1 MPHTAERLTNESAL
15 TDIGDARRLILQQA
29 RRLASEPVS
38 LRDALGRVLAV
49 DIRAAHPV
57 PGFDS
62 SAMDGFALR
71 SADVG
76 DGSPRPPVKLRIVGE
91 SSAGHP
97 PEREV
102 GRGEAVAIATGAM
115 MPAGADAVV
124 AVEQTRARGGEVE
137 ILTVLAPGTDVRLAG
152 DDIRT
157 GQSVLCAGG
166 RLGPAQLGVLA
177 SLGRAEI
184 DCVKRP
190 LVSVITTG
198 DELARPGA
206 RLTPGYIYDSN
217 AYSIPALASQAGAD
231 LRSVASVP
239 DDPHATR
246 IAIEEALEG
255 ADIVVLCGG
264 VSVGVHDHVR
274 SSLAALGVSEHFW
287 GLALRP
293 GKPTAFGTRGGTLIF
308 ALPGNP
314 VSAMVTFILFTAPAV
329 SALSGMAAGLR
340 RSTATITRDYRK
352 DPGRAHAVRCH
363 LQLRDDGWHAEPTA
377 DQRSHILTSMLAADA
392 LAIIPTGSGDVHAGS
407 RVEVA
412 LLPHARP
419 SLEEN

>member
-1 MPHTAERLTNESAL
+1 MPHTAERLTKESAL
-15 TDIGDARRLILQQA
+15 TDIGDARRLILRQA
-29 RRLASEPVS
+29 RRLASEHVP
-38 LRDALGRVLAV
+38 LRDALARVLAV
-49 DIRAAHPV
+49 DIRSVDPV
-57 PGFDS
+57 PAFDS
-62 SAMDGFALR
+62 AAMDGFALR

-76 DGSPRPPVKLRIVGE
+76 DASRRPPVKLRIVGE

-97 PEREV
+97 AEREV
-102 GRGEAVAIATGAM
+102 RRGGAVAISTGAM

-124 AVEQTRARGGEVE
+124 AVEQTRVRGGDVE
-137 ILTVLAPGTDVRLAG
+137 ILTAVAPRTDVRLAG
-152 DDIRT
+152 DDIRA
-157 GQSVLCAGG
+157 GQSVVRAGS

-198 DELARPGA
+198 DELTRPGA
-206 RLTPGYIYDSN
+206 RLTPGSIYDSN
-217 AYSIPALASQAGAD
+217 AYSIPALASHAGAD
-231 LRSVASVP
+231 VRPVASVP

-329 SALSGMAAGLR
+329 SALSGLSGGLR
-340 RSTATITRDYRK
+340 RSTATMTRDYRK
-352 DPGRAHAVRCH
+352 APGRAHAVRCRLH
-363 LQLRDDGWHAEPTA
+363 LREDGWHAEPTG
-377 DQRSHILTSMLAADA
+377 DQRSHILTSMLDADA
-392 LAIIPTGSGDVHAGS
+392 LAIIPTGSGDVHAGD

-412 LLPHARP
+412 LLPHAWP
-419 SLEEN
+419 SLEGN